1 MKKNIFILFTC
12 CSTLFTSCSDFQ
24 EVNFSGIENVNV
36 TSLTQKGVEA
46 IVTARIKNPNSMSF
60 NIYQSEMDVEIGGIN
75 AGKAQLSNNIN
86 VKAQSDET
94 YTFKIKSDFSNLSF
108 ADMPKLM
115 AMAMSK
121 EVKVGL
127 KGNLKVG
134 KWFYKRSV
142 PVDITQNVP
151 LEGM

>member
-1 MKKNIFILFTC
+1 MKKYYFIVLAFCNIL
-12 CSTLFTSCSDFQ
+12 LTSCSDFQ

-36 TSLTQKGVEA
+36 TNFSQKGVEA

-60 NIYQSEMDVEIGGIN
+60 NIYKSEMDVTIGGIN
-75 AGKAQLSNNIN
+75 AGKAQLSENIK
-86 VKAQSDET
+86 VKAGSEET

-115 AMAMSK
+115 AMAMKK

-127 KGNLKVG
+127 KGNLNVG
-134 KWFYKRSV
+134 KWFYKSSV

>member
-1 MKKNIFILFTC
+1 MKKYFFILFAF
-12 CSTLFTSCSDFQ
+12 CSIVFTSCSDFQ

-36 TSLTQKGVEA
+36 TSFSQKGVEA

-60 NIYQSEMDVEIGGIN
+60 NIYKSEMDVAIGGIN

-86 VKAQSDET
+86 VKAKSEET
-94 YTFKIKSDFSNLSF
+94 YTFKISSDFSNLSF
-108 ADMPKLM
+108 ADMPRLM
-115 AMAMSK
+115 AMAMKK

-142 PVDITQNVP
+142 PVDITQSVP
-151 LEGM
+151 LDGM